1 MKLKGFDIN
10 VVILLIIVVLSV
22 IILILPLDILEF
34 LSLEVVGEPPIN
46 GRTWLEGVAELGGEL
61 SMRMIAILGLII
73 VAFVVPYIVKIEKES
88 LKTRDVSKGEIIT
101 FLTSTI
107 FFFVIN
113 FLIGYNWWDP
123 DAFLGMGPLFFPSI
137 ISLVILGIIPEVYR
151 KIFKFERADF
161 AESAKRLKSIS
172 IYMILIALGYGAISA
187 IWHCC
192 SFFEPKMYFFFF
204 VIKGVQLWGMCSF
217 FFKWG
222 LKMMLNATKEWAAY
236 LIISI
241 LFGFCYPWHTLGF
254 AFTFTIFGCAICY
267 ITRKMDSYFGGLILF
282 YFAYIFHAGLP
293 WHGPV
298 ITFALIYPLL
308 LAIAS
313 ILAFFNLKPILNLNR
328 NKV

>member
-1 MKLKGFDIN
+1 MKLKRFDIN
-10 VVILLIIVVLSV
+10 VVILIISIVLIV
-22 IILILPLDILEF
+22 IILILPLNILEF

-46 GRTWLEGVAELGGEL
+46 GRTWLEGVEELGGEL
-61 SMRMIAILGLII
+61 SMRIIAIMGLII
-73 VAFVVPYIVKIEKES
+73 VAFVISYVVKIEKDPIRSRE
-88 LKTRDVSKGEIIT
+88 VSKAEIIA
-101 FLTSTI
+101 FFASTI
-107 FFFVIN
+107 IFFVIN

-137 ISLVILGIIPEVYR
+137 ISLVILGLIPEVYR

-161 AESAKRLKSIS
+161 AESFKDLKSIS

-222 LKMMLNATKEWAAY
+222 FKMMLNATKEWAAY
-236 LIISI
+236 LIISL
-241 LFGFCYPWHTLGF
+241 LFGFCYPWHTIGF
-254 AFTFTIFGCAICY
+254 AFTFTLFGFAICY
-267 ITRKMDSYFGGLILF
+267 ITRKTDSYLGGLILF
-282 YFAYIFHAGLP
+282 YFAYIFHAAIP

-308 LAIAS
+308 LAILG
-313 ILAFFNLKPILNLNR
+313 ILIFFRLKPILNLNR